1 MTEHHWLTEHLVEY
15 ATDQLGAED
24 RALVEAHLPQC
35 AACQAEVDAIM
46 NDLRYLPMGAPPMA
60 PRPGF
65 RNRVLAAAT
74 GRVGTARR
82 TPPWLLTGLAAS
94 TALAAGLAWHGQRT
108 ATVLRSNLQTA
119 EAELRRAQ
127 ASTVALTDTLSIVR
141 AAGKIVYTALAM
153 PGQRG
158 GVVLIDDPTTH
169 RWQVVAHGL
178 PQLAKGQRYQF
189 WFICEDGMARGV
201 PIIPTAAGSAAL
213 TTDMPKAPPG
223 RILGATITIES
234 EGTSLPTGGH
244 GPKIAT
250 LML

>member
-15 ATDQLGAED
+15 VTDQLTDAD
-24 RALVEAHLPQC
+24 RALVEAHLPHC
-35 AACQAEVDAIM
+35 AACQAEVDAIAH
-46 NDLRYLPMGAPPMA
+46 DLRYLPMGAAPMA

-65 RNRVLAAAT
+65 RASVLQAAT
-74 GRVGTARR
+74 GRPRLSGGAPAWVITA
-82 TPPWLLTGLAAS
+82 LAAS
-94 TALAAGLAWHGQRT
+94 TALTAGLAWQSHRVVVNT
-108 ATVLRSNLQTA
+108 RDEIASVQT
-119 EAELRRAQ
+119 ELRQAQ
-127 ASTVALTDTLSIVR
+127 LRTTALADTLSIVR

-178 PQLAKGQRYQF
+178 PQLAQGQRYQF

-201 PIIPTAAGSAAL
+201 PIIPTASGAAAL

-234 EGTSLPTGGH
+234 DGVPLPASGH
-244 GPKIAT
+244 GPKVAT

>member
-15 ATDQLGAED
+15 VTDQLTDDD

-35 AACQAEVDAIM
+35 AACQAEVDAIA

-65 RNRVLAAAT
+65 RSRVLAAAT
-74 GRVGTARR
+74 GRPSAARQ
-82 TPPWLLTGLAAS
+82 TPTWLVTGLAAA
-94 TALAAGLAWHGQRT
+94 TALAAGLAWQSQRT
-108 ATVLRSNLQTA
+108 AAVLRGDLSAA
-119 EAELRRAQ
+119 EAELRAAH
-127 ASTVALTDTLSIVR
+127 ASAIALTDTLSIVR

-178 PQLAKGQRYQF
+178 PQLARGQRYQF

-213 TTDMPKAPPG
+213 TTDMPTTPPG
-223 RILGATITIES
+223 KILGATITIES
-234 EGTSLPTGGH
+234 DGVPVPASGH